1 MADGVMKKVFATGG
15 GRTNHPLW
23 DERDTKFAVTC
34 HKACITRGVSMSP
47 TVTAMRCNVRC
58 AGRTVASF
66 IVLCLLLCRGDLLP

>member
-15 GRTNHPLW
+15 GQPIILFV

-34 HKACITRGVSMSP
+34 HKACVTRGVSMSP
-47 TVTAMRCNVRC
+47 SVTAMRCSVRC